1 MSRRRS
7 PLWFRSLC
15 CAACLVATEAH
26 ANLSASLDR
35 DRIAEG
41 ETVQLI
47 LEADGR
53 VSGRP
58 DTRPL
63 EKDFDILGVA
73 SGSRVNIVNGHMDAS
88 TNWEIT
94 LAPRHGG
101 RLVVP
106 PLEVDGERSPSLT
119 LEVSAAPV
127 ATDAAAGNPVF
138 IETEVDPRSPYVQG
152 MVRYTV
158 RLFYRVPLSK
168 GTLSD
173 VQVDNAVVRQI
184 GKDREYRAERGGRSY
199 HVIERRYAIFPQATG
214 KLVLSAPVL
223 DARIPDASAR
233 GRNPFR
239 QFFGGDPFSS
249 PVFGGNPLGEMFGA
263 TRPVRVRGDAKT
275 LEVRPRPAMNAKQG
289 TDVWLP
295 AEDVTLSEQW
305 QPADGSLHVGDP
317 LTRTITITARGLT
330 GEQLP
335 DLAAGAVDG
344 FKTYPDRAQ
353 AKTQDLDQDVEATK
367 TRNIAYVPLD
377 AGRFLLPPIRLHWW
391 NTRTD
396 HEEVAEVPAHEVVVA
411 PAPGNQGTN
420 APTAQA
426 MGSDSSEPS
435 PKSEAASPVILAP
448 SAGATHVAVP
458 VGHARGGFGV
468 WPGIS
473 LLFAVL
479 WLSTLG
485 AWWYGRRHHLAR
497 VEVPV
502 VEGTVRED
510 ASRARS
516 QFRMA
521 CRNNDPQAARRSLL
535 EWAASRWPDEPPVGL
550 DDLARRLG
558 DPRITDALADLD
570 RALYRSSAARW
581 DGRAL
586 TAVLKD
592 LPMPPRAK
600 RDHTSLPDLYA

>member
-1 MSRRRS
+1 
-7 PLWFRSLC
+7 
-15 CAACLVATEAH
+15 VTEAH

-35 DRIAEG
+35 NRIAEG

-94 LAPRHGG
+94 LTPRHKG
-101 RLVVP
+101 RLIIP
-106 PLEVDGERSPSLT
+106 PLEVDGERSQSLT
-119 LEVSAAPV
+119 LEVSTAPV

-138 IETEVDPRSPYVQG
+138 IETEVDPRSPYIQG

-173 VQVDNAVVRQI
+173 IQADNAVVRQI

-199 HVIERRYAIFPQATG
+199 HVIERRYAIFPQASG

-249 PVFGGNPLGEMFGA
+249 PVFGGNPLGEMLGA
-263 TRPVRVRGDAKT
+263 TRPVRVRGEAET
-275 LEVRPRPAMNAKQG
+275 LQVRPRPATSAKQG

-305 QPADGSLHVGDP
+305 QPADDKLHIGDP
-317 LTRTITITARGLT
+317 LTRTVTITARGLT

-353 AKTQDLDQDVEATK
+353 AATQDLDRDVEGTK

-396 HEEVAEVPAHEVVVA
+396 HEEEAEVPAHTVVVA
-411 PAPGNQGTN
+411 PVPGGQGAA
-420 APTAQA
+420 APTTQA
-426 MGSDSSEPS
+426 MPSESGLSNSSPE
-435 PKSEAASPVILAP
+435 SEASAKGGTTP
-448 SAGATHVAVP
+448 SEGATDVAISELK
-458 VGHARGGFGV
+458 GHAPRGFRV
-468 WPGIS
+468 WPGVS

-485 AWWYGRRHHLAR
+485 AWWYGRRRHHFAPAGLPT
-497 VEVPV
+497 VEAA
-502 VEGTVRED
+502 VREQ
-510 ASRARS
+510 ASRARAR
-516 QFRMA
+516 FRAA
-521 CRNNDPQAARRSLL
+521 CRNNDPQAARRALL
-535 EWAASRWPDEPPVGL
+535 EWAAARWPDDTPVGL

-570 RALYRSSAARW
+570 RALYRSSAAHW

-586 TAVLKD
+586 AAALKD
-592 LPMPPRAK
+592 LPTPPRAK
-600 RDHTSLPDLYA
+600 RDRASLPDLYA